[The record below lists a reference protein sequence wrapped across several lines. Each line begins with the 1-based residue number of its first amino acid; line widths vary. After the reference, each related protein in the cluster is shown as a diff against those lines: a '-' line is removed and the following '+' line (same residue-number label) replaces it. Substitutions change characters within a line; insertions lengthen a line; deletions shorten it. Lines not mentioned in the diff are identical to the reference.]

1 MGLSSFIKSQFVLH
15 LLIGYIFLVSGLI
28 VNLLQ
33 LCTLPLWPINRS
45 LYRHVNC
52 RLAYSHW
59 SQLVLLL
66 EWWSGTS
73 CTIYTDPQTY
83 EHFGKEHA
91 IVVLNHN
98 FEIDFLCGW
107 TVCERFGVLGS
118 SKVLAKKQL
127 SYVPLIGWSWYF
139 LEIVFCK
146 RSWAE
151 DSVTVARD
159 LQRLRDYPENFWLLL
174 HCEGTRFT
182 PEKHAISMEVAERK
196 GLPKLKHHLL
206 PRTRGFALCVQNL
219 RGTVPAIYDCTL
231 NFRGHT
237 KPSLLGVVYGRTY
250 KADMCVRRIP
260 MEDIPEDEKECGDW
274 LNKLYKEK
282 DDLQEEYEQSGKFP
296 GQMFQPPRRPWVPLN
311 WAFWASLLLSPLF
324 HFAAGVATSGSAL
337 AIAGLIA
344 VVIAAS
350 VGVRQL
356 ISVTEIDKGSSYGI
370 NQSKKGS

>member
-1 MGLSSFIKSQFVLH
+1 K
-15 LLIGYIFLVSGLI
+15 IFKHNICSRGIIITISV
-28 VNLLQ
+28 V
-33 LCTLPLWPINRS
+33 CMRS
-45 LYRHVNC
+45 
-52 RLAYSHW
+52 A
-59 SQLVLLL
+59 
-66 EWWSGTS
+66 
-73 CTIYTDPQTY
+73 
-83 EHFGKEHA
+83 
-91 IVVLNHN
+91 
-98 FEIDFLCGW
+98 
-107 TVCERFGVLGS
+107 
-118 SKVLAKKQL
+118 
-127 SYVPLIGWSWYF
+127 
-139 LEIVFCK
+139 
-146 RSWAE
+146 
-151 DSVTVARD
+151 
-159 LQRLRDYPENFWLLL
+159 
-174 HCEGTRFT
+174 
-182 PEKHAISMEVAERK
+182 
-196 GLPKLKHHLL
+196 
-206 PRTRGFALCVQNL
+206 
-219 RGTVPAIYDCTL
+219 VPAIYDCTL

-250 KADMCVRRIP
+250 KADIFSRRIP